1 MEKILYVHG
10 FNSTPYSNTYNTF
23 KKLLNPD
30 FYELHTIDYDPKD
43 PKAAVVEIK
52 KYVKENEIDT
62 IIGSSLGG
70 FLTLNIFGV
79 SRIVINPCWNPAV
92 ELPLIGYDGP
102 TDVYETMLADLRQA
116 LDDEE
121 AGLVSGCFAPE
132 DELLGKKYVNIF
144 QKYFLR
150 LYAIPG
156 GHRVSNEAAELIVN
170 DILPKHEYETN
181 DFIRKY
187 LDADM
192 LPMWLD

>member
-23 KKLLNPD
+23 KKLLDPD

-43 PKAAVVEIK
+43 PKAAVAEIK
-52 KYVKENEIDT
+52 KYVKENEIDL

-102 TDVYETMLADLRQA
+102 TDVYETMLADLRQE

-150 LYAIPG
+150 LYVIPG

-181 DFIRKY
+181 DFVRKY

>member
-181 DFIRKY
+181 DFVRKY

>member
-43 PKAAVVEIK
+43 PKTAVDEIK

-70 FLTLNIFGV
+70 FLTLHIFGV
-79 SRIVINPCWNPAV
+79 SRIVINPCWNPAD

-102 TDVYETMLADLRQA
+102 TDVYKTMLADLRQA

-121 AGLVSGCFAPE
+121 AGLVSGCFAHE

-181 DFIRKY
+181 DFVRKY

>member
-23 KKLLNPD
+23 KSLLDPD

-43 PKAAVVEIK
+43 PKAAVAEIK

-70 FLTLNIFGV
+70 FLTLHIFGV
-79 SRIVINPCWNPAV
+79 SRIVINPCWNPAD
-92 ELPLIGYDGP
+92 ELPKLGYDGP
-102 TDVYETMLADLRQA
+102 TDVYKNMLADLRQA

-121 AGLVSGCFAPE
+121 AGLVSGCFAPD

-156 GHRVSNEAAELIVN
+156 GHRVSPEAAKIIVS
-170 DILPKHEYETN
+170 DILRKHEYETN
-181 DFIRKY
+181 DFVQKY
-187 LDADM
+187 IDADM

>member
-43 PKAAVVEIK
+43 PKTAVAEIK
-52 KYVKENEIDT
+52 KYVKENEIDI

-181 DFIRKY
+181 DFVRKY

>member
-10 FNSTPYSNTYNTF
+10 FNSIPYSNTYNTF

-43 PKAAVVEIK
+43 PKAAVAEIK

-181 DFIRKY
+181 DFVQKY

>member
-43 PKAAVVEIK
+43 PKAAVAEIK

-102 TDVYETMLADLRQA
+102 TDVYKTMLADLRQA

-181 DFIRKY
+181 DFVRKY